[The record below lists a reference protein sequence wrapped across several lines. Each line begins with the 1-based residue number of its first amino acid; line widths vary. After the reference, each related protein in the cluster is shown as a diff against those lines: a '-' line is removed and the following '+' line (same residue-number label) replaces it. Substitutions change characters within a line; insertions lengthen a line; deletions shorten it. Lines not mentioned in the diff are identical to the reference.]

1 MCRIKAEIESILSDV
16 PSVHCLLLA
25 LPTQSFQSAGEG
37 LTFKMPGPAEH
48 KLSVYISGKAFALVI
63 FPELFAVSSK
73 SENQIPEFGRCIPFN
88 IFDMKSTS
96 SDVNIATPVFFR
108 IMWYNLFH
116 PFSFNLSVLYLK
128 WFLVSIKKLY
138 VAFLFNLTISAFY
151 LRCFNYFYLMR
162 LIIWLGLIASFYY
175 FLFVPFYTFVISF
188 LLTEYFL

>member
-1 MCRIKAEIESILSDV
+1 MLAASGQAPQLRPAVGRGGGLVCRIKAEIESILSDV

-88 IFDMKSTS
+88 IFEL
-96 SDVNIATPVFFR
+96 PFF
-108 IMWYNLFH
+108 ILQTYIETILELFIFPPWFLILNLFFFF
-116 PFSFNLSVLYLK
+116 PSFIGK
-128 WFLVSIKKLY
+128 
-138 VAFLFNLTISAFY
+138 
-151 LRCFNYFYLMR
+151 
-162 LIIWLGLIASFYY
+162 
-175 FLFVPFYTFVISF
+175 
-188 LLTEYFL
+188 